1 MSKLETLRQHTLY
14 KDLPSE
20 KDAQFLMRRLSVFNW
35 GTFSKIHT
43 LRFADDGSLL
53 LGPSGAG
60 KSTLLDAIS
69 AMIVPPK
76 KVRFNAAAEEGDK
89 RGYDRTIP
97 SYVRGAWADKGDK
110 ETRETTKQYLR
121 PDGAISAIALEFGNR
136 LGRTITLGPVNTTC

>member
-53 LGPSGAG
+53 LMPHLLPVSVLTAFLGAPVF
-60 KSTLLDAIS
+60 LWLI
-69 AMIVPPK
+69 I
-76 KVRFNAAAEEGDK
+76 
-89 RGYDRTIP
+89 RGQR
-97 SYVRGAWADKGDK
+97 A
-110 ETRETTKQYLR
+110 
-121 PDGAISAIALEFGNR
+121 
-136 LGRTITLGPVNTTC
+136 

>member
-76 KVRFNAAAEEGDK
+76 KVRFNAAAEEG
-89 RGYDRTIP
+89 
-97 SYVRGAWADKGDK
+97 AA
-110 ETRETTKQYLR
+110 
-121 PDGAISAIALEFGNR
+121 
-136 LGRTITLGPVNTTC
+136 

>member
-53 LGPSGAG
+53 LGASYHAGWGA
-60 KSTLLDAIS
+60 TW
-69 AMIVPPK
+69 P
-76 KVRFNAAAEEGDK
+76 VRDGVAGEPVIGIASSQGW
-89 RGYDRTIP
+89 RT
-97 SYVRGAWADKGDK
+97 
-110 ETRETTKQYLR
+110 
-121 PDGAISAIALEFGNR
+121 
-136 LGRTITLGPVNTTC
+136 